1 MTTCTICKRHHNN
14 PLDDELCDRCQGESI
29 MEYYFGDK
37 DADPKKYTKVG
48 YDLYELKFR
57 YRLANLFLPKFLQF
71 K

>member
-1 MTTCTICKRHHNN
+1 MVTCNICKRQHNNHHN
-14 PLDDELCDRCQGESI
+14 ELCDRCQGDSI

-37 DADPKKYTKVG
+37 DANPKRYTKVG